1 MPGFF
6 NSALAGL
13 WLVCQ
18 VCAQTGSLHLLQMIS
33 PSPLL
38 LLPAATK
45 HHTIFLHS
53 EELWRARGAQ
63 VATTPLRK
71 KTQNVW
77 RDQQGILYTR
87 AFLKT

>member
-6 NSALAGL
+6 NSALAEL

-18 VCAQTGSLHLLQMIS
+18 VCAQTGSLHLFQVIS

-38 LLPAATK
+38 LLPAATM

-53 EELWRARGAQ
+53 EELWKARGAQ

-71 KTQNVW
+71 KLRMCGGTNREFSIQ
-77 RDQQGILYTR
+77 RQLGIS
-87 AFLKT
+87 